1 MNTAEIKLEL
11 FRIIDNLES
20 SKLENVYSKIIGM
33 LQSEQRNEDEL
44 PKDLLEAL
52 DAALEEGDNNET
64 VSYNDAV
71 KQTKEKYPHLSLKGR
86 NVM

>member
-1 MNTAEIKLEL
+1 MNAAEIKLEL

-52 DAALEEGDNNET
+52 DAALEESDNNET
-64 VSYNDAV
+64 VSHNDAV
-71 KQTKEKYPHLSLKGR
+71 KQTKEKYPHLPLKGR